1 MNSSPYPDF
10 SDTEITP
17 QMQQAAKRSTWVSV
31 VVNTILSALQI
42 AIGFFAQSQALIAD
56 GIHSLSDLLSDFVV
70 LIAGRYSEKEADE
83 GHPYGHRRYE
93 NAASL
98 VLGVLLLSVA
108 VGMIFRAVE
117 KFAEP
122 DAIAQVHS
130 IALWVAL
137 LTLLMKEAL
146 FRYMLAAA
154 KRVRSGMLAAN
165 AWHARSD
172 AASSLVVALGIGGS
186 LAGYRFLEPLAAA
199 LVGFMIGLTP
209 LEVGPGDRVQI
220 VRAISTY
227 TRDPQGVDDVALLDI
242 TTIRTLDYVRK
253 ACRERISLRFPR
265 EKLSERT
272 PDKVRSEL
280 LDVLYKLEELEI
292 VEAVDANKAGLIVER
307 DSQDVNRLD
316 AKIPVDV
323 VNGLHVFAGRID
335 LLL

>member
-42 AIGFFAQSQALIAD
+42 AVGFFAQSQALIAD

-70 LIAGRYSEKEADE
+70 LIAGRYSVKEADE

-172 AASSLVVALGIGGS
+172 AASSLVVAIGIVGN
-186 LAGYRFLEPLAAA
+186 LMGYPLLDPLAA
-199 LVGFMIGLTP
+199 LIVGIM
-209 LEVGPGDRVQI
+209 VGRMGIRFGWLAFQDLMDASVDEETLARIRSVIERQ
-220 VRAISTY
+220 
-227 TRDPQGVDDVALLDI
+227 QGVLGYHDL
-242 TTIRTLDYVRK
+242 RTRK
-253 ACRERISLRFPR
+253 LG
-265 EKLSERT
+265 
-272 PDKVRSEL
+272 DM
-280 LDVLYKLEELEI
+280 
-292 VEAVDANKAGLIVER
+292 
-307 DSQDVNRLD
+307 VN
-316 AKIPVDV
+316 VDV
-323 VNGLHVFAGRID
+323 HIEVDSMLSVVEGHEIAMRVAEQLKNLNEVIGVMVHID
-335 LLL
+335 PRARD

>member
-1 MNSSPYPDF
+1 MCFWATLAAATAGRLSTPTGLNRCRSIINMNSSPYPDF

-42 AIGFFAQSQALIAD
+42 AVGFFAQSQALIAD

-70 LIAGRYSEKEADE
+70 LIAGRYSVKEADE

-98 VLGVLLLSVA
+98 VLGALLLSVA

-122 DAIAQVHS
+122 NAIAQVHS

-172 AASSLVVALGIGGS
+172 AASSLVVAIGIVGN
-186 LAGYRFLEPLAAA
+186 LMGYPLLDPLAA
-199 LVGFMIGLTP
+199 LIVGIM
-209 LEVGPGDRVQI
+209 VGRMGIRFGWLAFQDLMDASVDEETLARIRSVIERQ
-220 VRAISTY
+220 
-227 TRDPQGVDDVALLDI
+227 QGVLGYHDL
-242 TTIRTLDYVRK
+242 RTRK
-253 ACRERISLRFPR
+253 LG
-265 EKLSERT
+265 
-272 PDKVRSEL
+272 DM
-280 LDVLYKLEELEI
+280 
-292 VEAVDANKAGLIVER
+292 
-307 DSQDVNRLD
+307 VN
-316 AKIPVDV
+316 VDV
-323 VNGLHVFAGRID
+323 HIEVDSMLSVVEGHEIAMRVAEQLKNLNEVIGVMVHID
-335 LLL
+335 PRARD

>member
-42 AIGFFAQSQALIAD
+42 AVGFFAQSQALIAD

-70 LIAGRYSEKEADE
+70 LIAGRYSVKEADE

-122 DAIAQVHS
+122 NAIAQVHS

-172 AASSLVVALGIGGS
+172 AASSLVVAIGIVGN
-186 LAGYRFLEPLAAA
+186 LMGYPLLDPLAA
-199 LVGFMIGLTP
+199 LIVGIM
-209 LEVGPGDRVQI
+209 VGRMGIRFGWLAFQDLMDASVDEETLARIRSVIERQ
-220 VRAISTY
+220 
-227 TRDPQGVDDVALLDI
+227 QGVLGYHDL
-242 TTIRTLDYVRK
+242 RTRK
-253 ACRERISLRFPR
+253 LG
-265 EKLSERT
+265 
-272 PDKVRSEL
+272 DM
-280 LDVLYKLEELEI
+280 
-292 VEAVDANKAGLIVER
+292 
-307 DSQDVNRLD
+307 VN
-316 AKIPVDV
+316 VDV
-323 VNGLHVFAGRID
+323 HIEVDSMLSVVEGHEIAMRVAEQLKNLNEVIGVMVHID
-335 LLL
+335 PRARD

>member
-98 VLGVLLLSVA
+98 VLGALLLSVA

-122 DAIAQVHS
+122 NAIAQVHS

-172 AASSLVVALGIGGS
+172 AASSLVVAIGIVGNLMG
-186 LAGYRFLEPLAAA
+186 A
-199 LVGFMIGLTP
+199 LV
-209 LEVGPGDRVQI
+209 VGMMVGRMGIRFGWLAFQDLMDASADEETLARIRSVIERQ
-220 VRAISTY
+220 
-227 TRDPQGVDDVALLDI
+227 QGVLGYHDL
-242 TTIRTLDYVRK
+242 RTRK
-253 ACRERISLRFPR
+253 LG
-265 EKLSERT
+265 
-272 PDKVRSEL
+272 DM
-280 LDVLYKLEELEI
+280 
-292 VEAVDANKAGLIVER
+292 
-307 DSQDVNRLD
+307 VN
-316 AKIPVDV
+316 VDV
-323 VNGLHVFAGRID
+323 HIEVDSMLSVVEGHEIAMRVAEQLKNLNEVIGVMVHID
-335 LLL
+335 PRARD

>member
-172 AASSLVVALGIGGS
+172 AASSLVVAIGIVGN
-186 LAGYRFLEPLAAA
+186 LMGYPLLDPLAA
-199 LVGFMIGLTP
+199 LV
-209 LEVGPGDRVQI
+209 VGMMVGRMGIRFGWLAFQDLMDASADEETLARIRSVIERQ
-220 VRAISTY
+220 
-227 TRDPQGVDDVALLDI
+227 QGVLGYHDL
-242 TTIRTLDYVRK
+242 RTRK
-253 ACRERISLRFPR
+253 LG
-265 EKLSERT
+265 
-272 PDKVRSEL
+272 DM
-280 LDVLYKLEELEI
+280 
-292 VEAVDANKAGLIVER
+292 
-307 DSQDVNRLD
+307 VN
-316 AKIPVDV
+316 VDV
-323 VNGLHVFAGRID
+323 HIEVDSMLSVVEGHEIAVQVAEQLKKLNEVIGVMVHID
-335 LLL
+335 PRARD

>member
-42 AIGFFAQSQALIAD
+42 AVGFFAQSQALIAD

-70 LIAGRYSEKEADE
+70 LIAGRYSVKEADE

-122 DAIAQVHS
+122 NAIAQVHS

-172 AASSLVVALGIGGS
+172 AASSLVVAIGIVGN
-186 LAGYRFLEPLAAA
+186 LMGYPLLDPLAA
-199 LVGFMIGLTP
+199 LV
-209 LEVGPGDRVQI
+209 VGIMVGKMG
-220 VRAISTY
+220 ISFGWLAFQDLMDASADEETLA
-227 TRDPQGVDDVALLDI
+227 RIRSVIERQQGVLGYHDL
-242 TTIRTLDYVRK
+242 RTRK
-253 ACRERISLRFPR
+253 LG
-265 EKLSERT
+265 
-272 PDKVRSEL
+272 DM
-280 LDVLYKLEELEI
+280 
-292 VEAVDANKAGLIVER
+292 
-307 DSQDVNRLD
+307 VN
-316 AKIPVDV
+316 VDV
-323 VNGLHVFAGRID
+323 HIEVDSMLSVVEGHEIAMRVAEQLKNLNEVIGVMVHID
-335 LLL
+335 PRARD